1 MPVEHIWEHI
11 RENYF
16 YNQVFPSLDKVE
28 DKLSQGL
35 VELCSAP
42 ERLRSLTFFPHFR
55 PLPLN
60 ATQLTCG

>member
-1 MPVEHIWEHI
+1 MKPFPLLHSQAFVP
-11 RENYF
+11 YLD
-16 YNQVFPSLDKVE
+16 NQVFPSLDKVE

-42 ERLRSLTFFPHFR
+42 ERLRSLTFFPHLR

-60 ATQLTCG
+60 AT